1 MNDSIPPDF
10 AEYADRTTEV
20 WDRIAE
26 WWDDR
31 IGDGNPTQDLLLE
44 PTTERMLE
52 LQPGERALDIA
63 CGAGRFAR
71 RMAAL
76 GAEVVAFDHSERFI
90 RRARQRTTENA
101 DRIDYRVM
109 NASDPGALQ
118 SLGKEQF
125 DAAVCTM
132 GLMDMASIEPLIST
146 LPALLKPGGRFVFSV
161 THPVFNSGRARRI
174 AEEQDLDGELVTTFG
189 AIVTDYSIPY
199 MHMGLGI
206 VGQPE
211 PQYYFHRPIGMLF
224 NTCFRHGFVLDWMEE
239 PSLPEGTEARADR
252 PLSWAHF
259 HNIPQ
264 VLVARMRLAAP
275 KPQLG

>member
-1 MNDSIPPDF
+1 MNDSISPDF
-10 AEYADRTTEV
+10 AEYNSATREV
-20 WDRIAE
+20 WDRLAE

-31 IGDGNPTQDLLLE
+31 IGDGNPTQELLLE
-44 PTTERMLE
+44 PNTERMLA
-52 LQPGERALDIA
+52 LQPGERVLDIA

-76 GAEVVAFDHSERFI
+76 GTEVVAFDHSERFI
-90 RRARQRTTENA
+90 ARARQRTTENA

-109 NASDPGALQ
+109 DASDSEALLA
-118 SLGKEQF
+118 LGRAHF

-132 GLMDMASIEPLIST
+132 GLMDMAAIEPLLAT

-161 THPVFNSGRARRI
+161 THPVFNSGNVRRI
-174 AEEQDLDGELVTTFG
+174 AEEQDRDGQLVTTFG
-189 AIVTDYSIPY
+189 AIVTDYSIPH

-211 PQYYFHRPIGMLF
+211 PQHYFHRPIGMLF
-224 NTCFRHGFVLDWMEE
+224 NACFRHGFVLDWMEE
-239 PSLPEGTEARADR
+239 PSIPQGQVRPDR

-259 HNIPQ
+259 GAIPQ
-264 VLVARMRLAAP
+264 VLIARMRLVP
-275 KPQLG
+275 KVD